1 MGATSV
7 SPERPLAKTKSAR
20 TRFAPLSAATD
31 NNKGDTDMTAAQIAA
46 DTFLARA
53 LAELIAKGIDET
65 RAITI
70 IRNTYGN

>member
-1 MGATSV
+1 
-7 SPERPLAKTKSAR
+7 
-20 TRFAPLSAATD
+20 
-31 NNKGDTDMTAAQIAA
+31 MTAAQIAA